1 MVELPSAKKMS
12 KRGGLRSKLP
22 PETGGTGRLICLKHV
37 WRIDRNPASLSPL
50 LKFMKKGNW
59 FAVRAFV
66 LAAVALAVCSA
77 RGDTNRYSGGEWS
90 LVDAKPVM
98 AAAAEITPAKYSD
111 CDSATVDQKSVRVYR
126 ADGAGECQDE
136 IFTKVLTEKGR
147 RDNRTLAEYF
157 MLPYT
162 TAEVTSL
169 EIIKPD
175 GMVVPVDVAA
185 NSKESIDDSQM
196 AENIYDPNMRVLQVN
211 IPSLDIGDV
220 IHSVARQTIE
230 RPFIAGEYAEENIFE
245 GEGFIR
251 HITYEVHAPADRPL
265 HRIGLRDEVPG
276 TVACSTQP
284 DASGT
289 ITYRW
294 EVNNVPRMFPETSM
308 PPAQMVLQRLFVSTT
323 PDWEA
328 ISKWYW
334 NLSQPHLDAV
344 TPEMK
349 QKVRELTAGAATDM
363 DKVKALFYFVSN
375 QIHYMGITLET
386 DRPGFE
392 PHDVC
397 LTFDKKYGVCRDKAA
412 LLVALLRTAGLNAY
426 PVIISV
432 GSRKDAQ
439 VPDPF
444 FNHAIVGVELEKGR
458 ITLMD
463 PTDENTRE
471 LLPASDRNQSYLVC
485 RPEGDNIRLSPIEP
499 PEKNM
504 MRIKTT
510 GTLNPDGVIEAESEL
525 SFEGVN
531 DDAYRNAFSHMKPD
545 DERRF
550 FEQRLKQAV
559 PGLRLKS
566 LKLVPSDM
574 RDVSTSLRAELEF
587 SVDGMTAN
595 GGGKSVAS
603 MPWIGKR
610 LGVLNFILD
619 GTGLDKRKYPLMTE
633 VACGVQE
640 DISLK
645 LADGFGGAVS
655 LPAVSSV
662 EDDCVSYRQQFASSS
677 DLLEGSRTLKLKT
690 VEFTPAQYQ
699 NLKQTLKLLADDGRK
714 SPILALNE
722 KSAAGG
728 PALSGN
734 PGAPP
739 VESNA
744 RILES
749 RKSLDV
755 TDPHTAVYRVK
766 FSKRILTYSGKI
778 RESEV
783 KIPFNPACEQA
794 RLVSAVVTSPTGE
807 RQEISKNEINVMD
820 AGWNASA
827 KRYTGGKILV
837 ASLPGVDVGST
848 IEVEFEIT
856 STNKPFI
863 SGFESFQLPDELE
876 QKSFVLTAP
885 AGMKIQRLVSGA
897 AGAIASRQTNSGDRQ
912 EFQWQAEKVA
922 ALPAETQLPPDW
934 VFAAGVGYFAGDAA
948 DYFKELNKTMLDRS
962 GKSAK
967 AAELAR
973 QLTAKAGTRLDAVK
987 SIRDFVAKTIRDAG
1001 PSFTELPLSELSDAD
1016 TTLTDGYGHAADR
1029 AILLHSM
1036 LEAAGFQ
1043 PEFVLASGLP
1053 AIAGITNVA
1062 MTFPLPESFQTPLV
1076 RITLDGVNY
1085 YLNDTD
1091 QYAQPGSTGCD
1102 GALGI
1107 ALSTG
1112 AWEIVRA
1119 AKDCADA
1126 TRTDYTLMLDDS
1138 GRTLLEVSRRYYGE
1152 NFNEKNRYFSELPPE
1167 ERKRYFQEAVS
1178 GVAQGAQAVGDLTTA
1193 FDSYPGLEQ
1202 FSVIIENYGIA
1213 SGNYFY
1219 FNLPATPPLMAA
1231 GADQRAL
1238 PMLVS
1243 QANKDTVRVAVDL
1256 PPDFSRILIE
1266 PRSEK
1271 FSTGAGTA
1279 RLATQESPG
1288 GCVVTDEFETVP
1300 SIVSPAGYQA
1310 MLKMESALDRKS
1322 SKVFLLE
1329 QQ

>member
-1 MVELPSAKKMS
+1 MKIGFWFA
-12 KRGGLRSKLP
+12 GLRRAVVSGVVGLSKAAATQAGCGL
-22 PETGGTGRLICLKHV
+22 
-37 WRIDRNPASLSPL
+37 
-50 LKFMKKGNW
+50 
-59 FAVRAFV
+59 V
-66 LAAVALAVCSA
+66 LAAIALAVLPA
-77 RGDTNRYSGGEWS
+77 RGDTNRYAAGEWS

-98 AAAAEITPAKYSD
+98 AAAAEITPARYPD

-126 ADGAGECQDE
+126 ADGTGECQDE
-136 IFTKVLTEKGR
+136 TFTKVLTEKGK
-147 RDNRTLAEYF
+147 RDNRTLTEYF

-162 TAEVTSL
+162 TAEVASL
-169 EIIKPD
+169 EIIKSD
-175 GMVVPVDVAA
+175 GTVVPVDVAA

-196 AENIYDPNMRVLQVN
+196 SMNIYDPNMRILQVN

-220 IHSVARQTIE
+220 IHSVARETIE
-230 RPFIAGEYAEENIFE
+230 RPFIAGEFAEENVFE

-265 HRIGLRDEVPG
+265 QRIGLRDEVPG
-276 TVACSTQP
+276 TVAYSTQP
-284 DASGT
+284 SANNT

-294 EVNNVPRMFPETSM
+294 EVNNVPRMFSEPSM
-308 PPAQMVLQRLFVSTT
+308 PPYQMVLQRLFVSTT
-323 PDWEA
+323 PDWAA

-334 NLSQPHLDAV
+334 NLSKPHLDAT

-349 QKVRELTAGAATDM
+349 QKVQELTAGTATEM
-363 DKVKALFYFVSN
+363 DKIKALFYFVSN
-375 QIHYMGITLET
+375 QIRYMGITPEK

-397 LTFDKKYGVCRDKAA
+397 ITFDKKYGVCRDKAA
-412 LLVALLRTAGLNAY
+412 LLVSLLRTAGLNAY

-444 FNHAIVGVELEKGR
+444 FNHAIVGVELEKGQ
-458 ITLMD
+458 IELMD

-471 LLPASDRNQSYLVC
+471 LLPSYDRNQSYLVC
-485 RPEGDNIRLSPIEP
+485 RPDGDDIRLSPIES
-499 PEKNM
+499 PERNM

-510 GTLNPDGVIEAESEL
+510 GVLNADGVIEAKSEL
-525 SFEGVN
+525 SFQGVN

-566 LKLVPSDM
+566 LKLIPADM
-574 RDVSTSLRAELEF
+574 RDVATGLRAELEF

-603 MPWIGKR
+603 VPWIGKR
-610 LGVLNFILD
+610 LGVLNFIL
-619 GTGLDKRKYPLMTE
+619 GGSGLEKRKYLLETE

-640 DISLK
+640 EILLK

-655 LPAVSSV
+655 LPATSSV
-662 EDDCVSYRQQFASSS
+662 EDDCVSYRQQFDATADS
-677 DLLEGSRTLKLKT
+677 LECSRTLKLKA
-690 VEFTPAQYQ
+690 VEFTPRQYQ
-699 NLKQTLKLLADDGRK
+699 NLKQTLKLLDDDGRK

-722 KSAAGG
+722 KSATNGQAMND
-728 PALSGN
+728 N
-734 PGAPP
+734 PGTPP

-749 RKSLDV
+749 RKELNV
-755 TDPHTAVYRVK
+755 INPHAAVYHVK

-778 RESEV
+778 REGEV
-783 KIPFNPACEQA
+783 KIPYNPACEEA
-794 RLVSAVVTSPTGE
+794 RLIRAVVIPQGGTTGE
-807 RQEISKNEINVMD
+807 HQEISKDEINVMD

-848 IEVEFEIT
+848 IEVEYEIT
-856 STNKPFI
+856 STNKPFV
-863 SGFESFQLPDELE
+863 SGFESFQLPDALE
-876 QKSFVLTAP
+876 QKSFTLTAP
-885 AGMKIQRLVSGA
+885 TGVKIQRLVSGA
-897 AGAIASRQTNSGDRQ
+897 PGIIDGQVKSVGDKQ
-912 EFQWQAEKVA
+912 QFQWRAEKVG

-934 VFAAGVGYFAGDAA
+934 VYAAGVGYFVGDAA
-948 DYFKELNKTMLDRS
+948 NYFKELNDTMMDRS
-962 GKSAK
+962 HKSAK
-967 AAELAR
+967 AAELSR
-973 QLTAKAGTRLDAVK
+973 QLIPQGGTGTRLDAVK
-987 SIRDFVAKTIRDAG
+987 AIRDFVAKTVRDAG

-1016 TTLTDGYGHAADR
+1016 TTLADGYGHAADR
-1029 AILLHSM
+1029 AILLHAM
-1036 LEAAGFQ
+1036 LTAAGFQ

-1053 AIAGITNVA
+1053 AITGITNVA

-1091 QYAQPGSTGCD
+1091 QYAQLGSTSCD
-1102 GALGI
+1102 GAMGI
-1107 ALSTG
+1107 ALSTQ
-1112 AWEIVRA
+1112 AWEVIHA
-1119 AKDCADA
+1119 AKDCEDA
-1126 TRTDYTLMLDDS
+1126 TRTDYTLLLDDS
-1138 GRTLLEVSRRYYGE
+1138 GRTLLEVSRWYYGE

-1178 GVAQGAQAVGDLTTA
+1178 GAAQGAQPVGDLTTA
-1193 FDSYPGLEQ
+1193 FDTYPGLEQ
-1202 FSVIIENYGIA
+1202 FSVIIDNYGIA
-1213 SGNYFY
+1213 DGNYFY
-1219 FNLPATPPLMAA
+1219 FNLPSIPPLMPA

-1238 PMLVS
+1238 PLLVS
-1243 QANKDTVRVAVDL
+1243 QGNKNTVRIAVDL
-1256 PPDFSRILIE
+1256 PPDFPKVLIA
-1266 PRSEK
+1266 PKSEN
-1271 FSTGAGTA
+1271 FVAGAETA
-1279 RLATQESPG
+1279 HMTTQDTFG
-1288 GCVVTDEFETVP
+1288 GCVITDEFETAP
-1300 SIVSPAGYQA
+1300 AIVSPGGYQA
-1310 MLKMESALDRKS
+1310 MLKVESALDRRS

-1329 QQ
+1329 RK